1 MYRRKGRARTR
12 VDGDSASIV
21 KVDFTSIDVQI
32 ISDDYGYEEVNNMFH
47 SAWELEDH
55 TTVTGPSNELAWV
68 III

>member
-47 SAWELEDH
+47 SA
-55 TTVTGPSNELAWV
+55 
-68 III
+68 